1 MASESPLP
9 LPRSSW
15 NKGLTAATDARVARM
30 ARSKT
35 GRPNWARGLAAETD
49 ARIAKNAETRRGKS
63 RGPYKG
69 RASGLLPVAHVREAL
84 DKYQEADYVYLLGL
98 YLGDGSLVRYPRTYR
113 LEINLDPKYPNLI
126 EECARAMR
134 TVHSN
139 HRANLRRKGA
149 EVAVNSYGVKWLRL
163 FPQHGPGKKH
173 TRPIILAPWQQ
184 ALVEHYKWEFFRGC
198 LDSEGSRSRRIV
210 GGKNYP
216 FYGFSNESEDIIGL
230 FKSACDR
237 LGIHYTRPTRN
248 TISIARR
255 ADVARID
262 RQLPSKS

>member
-1 MASESPLP
+1 MAGESALR

-15 NKGLTAATDARVARM
+15 NKGLTAATDPRVAQM

-35 GRPNWARGLAAETD
+35 GKPNWARGLTAETD
-49 ARIAKNAETRRGKS
+49 PRIAKNAQTRRGKA
-63 RGPYKG
+63 RGPYRG
-69 RASGLLPVAHVREAL
+69 RASAPLFVTDVREAL
-84 DKYQEADYVYLLGL
+84 EAYQEADYVYLLGL
-98 YLGDGSLVRYPRTYR
+98 YLGDGSLARFPRTYR
-113 LEINLDPKYPNLI
+113 LEIFLDPKYPNLI

-149 EVAVNSYGVKWLRL
+149 ETVVNSYGIRWLRL
-163 FPQHGPGKKH
+163 FPQHGPGRKH
-173 TRPIILAPWQQ
+173 TRPIVLAPWQQ
-184 ALVEHYKWEFFRGC
+184 TLVERYRWEFLRGC

-216 FYGFSNESEDIIGL
+216 FYGFANESEDIIGL
-230 FKSACDR
+230 FKAACDR
-237 LGIHYTRPTRN
+237 LGLHYTRPKRN
-248 TISIARR
+248 VISIARR

-262 RQLPSKS
+262 ERLPRKS